1 MQTFKHILVPT
12 DFSASSV
19 RAVELATTLATVFNA
34 ELTLFHAWEI
44 SVYPYME
51 YVLSSQNLMRSLEKA
66 AGQRLEESLLELKE
80 RVPRAESM
88 LKAGVPW
95 QEIVAACKALHA
107 DLIVMGTHG
116 RRGINHALL
125 GSVAEKVVRLSTAPV
140 LTVHADLTD
149 RAQPPT
155 PGDASREK
163 ES

>member
-19 RAVELATTLATVFNA
+19 RAIELAADFASIFNA

-44 SVYPYME
+44 PVYPYME
-51 YVLSSQNLMRSLEKA
+51 YVLNAQDLMSSVEKA
-66 AGQRLEESLLELKE
+66 AGRQLEESLLKLKK
-80 RVPRAESM
+80 RVPRAKSM

-107 DLIVMGTHG
+107 DLVVMGTHG

-125 GSVAEKVVRLSTAPV
+125 GSVAEKVVRLSTAAV
-140 LTVHADLTD
+140 LTVHADVTV
-149 RAQPPT
+149 RAEPPA